1 MSEKQVKDYDKFVLR
16 LPEGMREA
24 IADLAKANGRSMNAE
39 IVQILK
45 DALTHHSFD
54 SIASKESLKNMPIDV
69 RLGLIE
75 KRTIIARAQIAKAMK
90 DIDDNLELLANK
102 DAPISEEELAKII
115 SKPLYYD
122 KDAAKRASDR
132 ELENKKNSK
141 KPT

>member
-1 MSEKQVKDYDKFVLR
+1 MTEKQVKDYDKFVLR

-24 IADLAKANGRSMNAE
+24 IADLAKSNGRSMNAE

-54 SIASKESLKNMPIDV
+54 FIASKESLKNMPIDV

-102 DAPISEEELAKII
+102 DAPITQEELAKIME
-115 SKPLYYD
+115 KPLYYD
-122 KDAAKRASDR
+122 KDAAKRANERD
-132 ELENKKNSK
+132 LVGKKDK
-141 KPT
+141 